1 MKLVVGLGNPGRRYE
16 GTRHNIGYAILAELA
31 RKFGAGPPKAR
42 FHGAVVEADLSGQKA
57 LLLSP
62 TTFMNLSGTSVQEAK
77 SFYKLA
83 DEDLLV
89 VCDDLN
95 LPVGKLR
102 FRARGSSG
110 GQKGLEDII
119 RRLGT
124 EDFPR
129 LRIGVGT
136 APEGWDW
143 ADYVLGKFTPE
154 ELARDGTR
162 RGVGR
167 RRRGGLGP
175 RGHRVLHESIQLTCS
190 HWRSRTLAANVYEGM
205 FILDPNRYGR
215 DAETVSGQIP
225 AMIEKLGG
233 EMLVSRLWEERRLAF
248 PIKGQRRGTYWLT
261 YFRLDSSRL
270 GDLRRQCQITED
282 ILRVLFLKVDPR
294 IVDALVAHA
303 LSAPV
308 VGPRRRRSQGRM
320 TTRSRRPSPWSM
332 PWKARSKSRKTYKE
346 PSSWPASTA

>member
-31 RKFGAGPPKAR
+31 ESSATACPRRGFTAQ
-42 FHGAVVEADLSGQKA
+42 VVEADLNGQKA

-89 VCDDLN
+89 ICDDLN

-124 EDFPR
+124 EEFSR
-129 LRIGVGT
+129 LRVGVGT

-143 ADYVLGKFTPE
+143 ADYVLSKFTPE
-154 ELARDGTR
+154 ELPEMEHAVGVAADAVAVWARVQSFDPGDQNVLAAGIELPRICAFAASAPRMAGSCGMTR
-162 RGVGR
+162 TTAR
-167 RRRGGLGP
+167 RSP
-175 RGHRVLHESIQLTCS
+175 CS
-190 HWRSRTLAANVYEGM
+190 SRTPSSACLQKGSAGAEVC
-205 FILDPNRYGR
+205 FLLNRFPPLHCCCSTF
-215 DAETVSGQIP
+215 TVP
-225 AMIEKLGG
+225 
-233 EMLVSRLWEERRLAF
+233 
-248 PIKGQRRGTYWLT
+248 
-261 YFRLDSSRL
+261 
-270 GDLRRQCQITED
+270 
-282 ILRVLFLKVDPR
+282 
-294 IVDALVAHA
+294 
-303 LSAPV
+303 LSA
-308 VGPRRRRSQGRM
+308 S
-320 TTRSRRPSPWSM
+320 
-332 PWKARSKSRKTYKE
+332 
-346 PSSWPASTA
+346 

>member
-31 RKFGAGPPKAR
+31 RKFGAGVPKAR
-42 FHGAVVEADLSGQKA
+42 FHGAVVEADLNGQKA

-154 ELARDGTR
+154 ELPEMERA
-162 RGVGR
+162 VG
-167 RRRGGLGP
+167 
-175 RGHRVLHESIQLTCS
+175 
-190 HWRSRTLAANVYEGM
+190 LAADAVAVWAREGVEFCM
-205 FILDPNRYGR
+205 NQYN
-215 DAETVSGQIP
+215 
-225 AMIEKLGG
+225 
-233 EMLVSRLWEERRLAF
+233 
-248 PIKGQRRGTYWLT
+248 
-261 YFRLDSSRL
+261 
-270 GDLRRQCQITED
+270 
-282 ILRVLFLKVDPR
+282 
-294 IVDALVAHA
+294 
-303 LSAPV
+303 
-308 VGPRRRRSQGRM
+308 
-320 TTRSRRPSPWSM
+320 
-332 PWKARSKSRKTYKE
+332 
-346 PSSWPASTA
+346 